1 MFGRGKLFFVKDRE
15 KKEQK
20 EGTGKRPTVRRLRE
34 RGGEDEGTA
43 AILESN
49 LRVLER
55 PPLALRY
62 ASQKTC
68 SPQPG

>member
-43 AILESN
+43 AIL
-49 LRVLER
+49 
-55 PPLALRY
+55 
-62 ASQKTC
+62 
-68 SPQPG
+68 

>member
-34 RGGEDEGTA
+34 RGGEGVVEGSTTVGK
-43 AILESN
+43 EM
-49 LRVLER
+49 LR
-55 PPLALRY
+55 
-62 ASQKTC
+62 
-68 SPQPG
+68 